1 MSLFVGR
8 RWRMK
13 MKMNSLAV
21 HSNIGRAELIEHAVK
36 NGEGVASKNGAFST
50 STGIRTGRS
59 PLDRFIVNDNLSS
72 TTVDWGKVNQPINKT
87 VFEKLWIR
95 AQAIIAE
102 KTHYSSDLQV
112 GANKEYAIPVKVIT
126 ELAWHNA
133 FCCNMFIERE
143 QDVNQDE
150 WTLLN
155 VTSLKLDGKQDGV
168 NSDGAVIINL
178 SERKVLLC
186 GMYYAGEMKKA
197 MFTVLNFFLPEAG
210 VLPMHC
216 AANCGVAGDVTLF
229 FGLSGT
235 GKTTLSAD
243 SSRALIGDDEHGWGD
258 SGVFNFEGGC
268 YAKCINLTIEREPVI
283 YQAISNNAIME
294 NVVLDNQGYPDYTD
308 NRLSSNSRVAY
319 PRSHIHNRVIK
330 NQAGNPNTVIFL
342 TCDLYGVLPP
352 VSLLDISQAAYYFL
366 SGYTALVGSTEVGS
380 TSGIK
385 PTFSTCFGA
394 PFFPRNVSEYADLLV
409 HHVQKNNAQVYLV
422 NTGWQGGAYAKG
434 GQRFSIPDT
443 RRIVSAAISG
453 ELLDTVHVNY
463 PGFNFKIPTHIN
475 QVESSYLDPRQR
487 WEDQASLFESSNRL
501 IGQFIENFKRFNN
514 VSEAVQNAGPKIIV

>member
-1 MSLFVGR
+1 MSLFVSTMMEDD
-8 RWRMK
+8 MK
-13 MKMNSLAV
+13 MKSV
-21 HSNIGRAELIEHAVK
+21 TVQSNVGTAELIEHAVR
-36 NGEGVASKNGAFST
+36 NGEGVISKNGAFST
-50 STGIRTGRS
+50 STGTRTGRS
-59 PLDRFIVNDNLSS
+59 PLDRFIVKDELSS
-72 TTVDWGKVNQPINKT
+72 ASVDWGVVNQPIAKT
-87 VFEKLWIR
+87 VFENLWSR
-95 AQAIIAE
+95 AQAIIKE
-102 KTHYSSDLQV
+102 KSHYVSDLQV
-112 GANKEYAIPVKVIT
+112 GANKECAIPVKVIT

-133 FCCNMFIERE
+133 FCCNMFIERD
-143 QDVNQDE
+143 QDFNQDE

-155 VTSLKLDGKQDGV
+155 VTSLTLSGKQDGV
-168 NSDGAVIINL
+168 NGDGAVIINL

-216 AANCGVAGDVTLF
+216 AANCGESGDVALF

-268 YAKCINLTIEREPVI
+268 YAKCINLTVEREPVI
-283 YQAISNNAIME
+283 YQAISKNTIME
-294 NVVLDNQGYPDYTD
+294 NVVLDDQGCPDYTD
-308 NRLSSNSRVAY
+308 DRLSANSRAAY
-319 PRSHIHNRVIK
+319 PRTHIINRVIQ
-330 NQAGNPNTVIFL
+330 NQAGNPKTVVFL

-352 VSLLDISQAAYYFL
+352 VSLLNISQAAYYFL

-380 TSGIK
+380 TAGIK

-394 PFFPRNVSEYADLLV
+394 PFFPRHVSEYANLLV

-422 NTGWQGGAYAKG
+422 NTGWQGGAYGKG
-434 GQRFSIPDT
+434 GQRFTIPDT
-443 RRIVSAAISG
+443 RRIVAAAISG
-453 ELLDTVHVNY
+453 ELLDTESVVY

-475 QVESSYLDPRQR
+475 QIDDSYLDPRRR
-487 WEDQASLFESSNRL
+487 WSDQASLLEASNSL
-501 IGQFIENFKRFNN
+501 ISQFINNFKRFSG
-514 VSEAVQNAGPKIIV
+514 VDEAVLNAGPKVIE